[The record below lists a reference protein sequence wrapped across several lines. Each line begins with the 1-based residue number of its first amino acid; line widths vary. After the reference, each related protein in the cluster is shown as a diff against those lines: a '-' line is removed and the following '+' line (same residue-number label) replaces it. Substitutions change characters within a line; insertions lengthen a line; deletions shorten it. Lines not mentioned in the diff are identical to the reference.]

1 MSSPHR
7 ARLPTPRSVRAD
19 PESPPLSASPITDDD
34 LYLFNEGSHYELYE
48 KMGAHPMTID
58 GWSGTFFAVWAPN
71 ADRVSVIGDF
81 NQWQRDRNFLTPR
94 ANSGIFEGFIREAHK
109 GSIYKYD
116 VVSRYQNYR
125 AEKADPYGLWHE
137 VPPATA
143 SVVWDL
149 DYEWADQ
156 DWMRGRGGHL
166 ALDAPVSIYEM
177 HFGSWR
183 RVPEEASRS
192 LSYREAIPFL
202 TDYIQEMGYTHV
214 EFMPLTEHP
223 FYGSWGY
230 EPIGMFAPTSRYG
243 TPQDLMALIDALH
256 QGGIGVIMDWVP
268 SHFPTDAHGLGYF
281 DGTHLYEHSDPRR
294 GFHPDWNTFI
304 FNFGRHEVQSFLTSS
319 AMLWLERYHVDGLRV
334 DGVASMLYLDYSRQ
348 SGQWIPNDSGGREN
362 WEAIAFLRRLNE
374 FVYRTV
380 PGAQMIAEESTAWPM
395 VSRPTSMGGL
405 GFGYKWDMGWMHD
418 TLQYF
423 SLDPLF
429 RQYHQDELSFRMI
442 YAYHEN
448 FILPLSHDEV
458 VYGKGSIYQRMPGD
472 QWQKMANL
480 RLLYAYMF
488 ALPAK
493 KLLFMGDEFGQ
504 SAEWRHDESL
514 DWHLLQYA
522 PHRDLREWVRW
533 LNEIYRN
540 SPALY
545 VRDYDTAGFEWID
558 TSDRAQSVLSF
569 VRKGHSP
576 SDQLVAVFNLT
587 PLPRTA
593 YRIGVPDFDR
603 WTVIA
608 NSDDAQFGG
617 SGAGSTGSVV
627 ADTVSAHGRPR
638 SVELDLP
645 PLGALYLVPER

>member
-1 MSSPHR
+1 
-7 ARLPTPRSVRAD
+7 
-19 PESPPLSASPITDDD
+19 
-34 LYLFNEGSHYELYE
+34 
-48 KMGAHPMTID
+48 
-58 GWSGTFFAVWAPN
+58 
-71 ADRVSVIGDF
+71 
-81 NQWQRDRNFLTPR
+81 
-94 ANSGIFEGFIREAHK
+94 
-109 GSIYKYD
+109 
-116 VVSRYQNYR
+116 
-125 AEKADPYGLWHE
+125 
-137 VPPATA
+137 
-143 SVVWDL
+143 
-149 DYEWADQ
+149 
-156 DWMRGRGGHL
+156 
-166 ALDAPVSIYEM
+166 
-177 HFGSWR
+177 
-183 RVPEEASRS
+183 
-192 LSYREAIPFL
+192 
-202 TDYIQEMGYTHV
+202 
-214 EFMPLTEHP
+214 
-223 FYGSWGY
+223 
-230 EPIGMFAPTSRYG
+230 MFAPTSRYG

-304 FNFGRHEVQSFLTSS
+304 YNFGRHEVASFLTSS
-319 AMLWLERYHVDGLRV
+319 AMLWLDRYHVDGLRV

-348 SGQWIPNDSGGREN
+348 PGQWIPNDSGGREN
-362 WEAIAFLRRLNE
+362 WEAIGFLRRLNE

-429 RQYHQDELSFRMI
+429 RQYHQDELTFRMI

-540 SPALY
+540 SPALH
-545 VRDYDTAGFEWID
+545 VRDYDTGGFEWID

-569 VRKGHSP
+569 VRKGHAP
-576 SDQLVAVFNLT
+576 GDQLVAVFNLT

-593 YRIGVPDFDR
+593 YRIGVPEFDR

-608 NSDDAQFGG
+608 NSDDTQFGG
-617 SGAGSTGSVV
+617 SGAGSSGSIV

-645 PLGALYLVPER
+645 PLGALFLVPER